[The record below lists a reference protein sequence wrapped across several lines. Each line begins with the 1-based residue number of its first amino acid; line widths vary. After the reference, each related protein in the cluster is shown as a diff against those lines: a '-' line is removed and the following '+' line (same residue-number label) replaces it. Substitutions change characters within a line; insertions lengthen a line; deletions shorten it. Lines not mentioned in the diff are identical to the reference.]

1 MLTINPQMQEGLIR
15 DYIIHLRRERNLS
28 PATVSTYLAAITH
41 FYEMNDATIKWK
53 KLKKFKAKHY
63 NVVEDKPYTRE
74 QIMMLVDAAPLRDK
88 CIILLMSSAGPLF
101 ILGDFWDLWRK
112 HDIIYSTESDEI
124 LSLVN
129 QFKDVYYLPGN
140 HDHITLDT
148 ARNHPD
154 FNCYNINRYFRIKS
168 GQKNFYLVHGHELEV
183 ISKLISMKLSEY
195 DNISDQLCRMN
206 DTEGNIASYLHE
218 TFHKVFTRGQP
229 QITDFLQTAEQ
240 RKGMDAIDKLAKS
253 KARYPLLGMQLDDIL
268 IFGHTH
274 RPYIDYENNVINT
287 GAWISDMLVP
297 KWFEEEYGQDK
308 ACSGWYVEINSNGEY
323 RLVPYGIHQK
333 TKEEMRNSEFSK
345 QRRQQQEELEPEQKN
360 NDGDKDGK
368 TENIIGKVASQLG
381 DMVKQVK
388 EAGNSAINK
397 DK

>member
-1 MLTINPQMQEGLIR
+1 MLLAQQQGVNSSTDNKHSHSNEMDSLNHDIGKSVDKDKDNSIDKRYPNVI
-15 DYIIHLRRERNLS
+15 DIDKAIIVSDLHLG
-28 PATVSTYLAAITH
+28 
-41 FYEMNDATIKWK
+41 YEKCNS
-53 KLKKFKAKHY
+53 KAFLDFLL
-63 NVVEDKPYTRE
+63 E
-74 QIMMLVDAAPLRDK
+74 
-88 CIILLMSSAGPLF
+88 CISKGISKEYSLF

-360 NDGDKDGK
+360 NDEDKDGK
-368 TENIIGKVASQLG
+368 TENIIDKVASQLG

-388 EAGNSAINK
+388 EAGNSAIKK